1 MTTCTARRRP
11 ATPTSTPTAASSR
24 SRPWGSTETEE
35 PYQVADR
42 RYTESC
48 YRDFNLLLVNTRAS
62 GAAGALSLLMPDIL
76 KYCPHSENV
85 ALLLCQASHAFWWWN
100 NWRTDERT
108 AATFKTDLS
117 TDLALSQRLNFDSWH
132 CPQHVGLGLDNIFFL
147 TIYFSWFIYF
157 SWLYIFQLQTLPAT
171 CGVGDTAARTTP
183 STAPCPKENNY
194 KLLTI

>member
-1 MTTCTARRRP
+1 MTTCTAQRQP

-24 SRPWGSTETEE
+24 SRPWGSTGTGE
-35 PYQVADR
+35 PYQVSDR
-42 RYTESC
+42 RCTESC
-48 YRDFNLLLVNTRAS
+48 FRDFTLLLVNTRAS
-62 GAAGALSLLMPDIL
+62 GAAGAPSLLMPDIL

-147 TIYFSWFIYF
+147 TIYFSW
-157 SWLYIFQLQTLPAT
+157 LYIFLDSIFSAP
-171 CGVGDTAARTTP
+171 DIAR
-183 STAPCPKENNY
+183 NMRG
-194 KLLTI
+194 